1 MQLSKEILAHLLSQ
15 TDAQILFPDLKLD
28 AQQIIETQSY
38 QALLEIL
45 EILRDDR
52 LSDPDCF
59 EKIEAIVN
67 VFESLGV
74 SCGTRH
80 DF

>member
-1 MQLSKEILAHLLSQ
+1 MHLSKEILAYLLSQ
-15 TDAQILFPDLKLD
+15 TNAQILFPDLRLD
-28 AQQIIETQSY
+28 AKQIIETQSC
-38 QALLEIL
+38 QALSEIL

-52 LSDPDCF
+52 LSDSECF
-59 EKIEAIVN
+59 EKIEAIVS
-67 VFESLGV
+67 VFESFGV